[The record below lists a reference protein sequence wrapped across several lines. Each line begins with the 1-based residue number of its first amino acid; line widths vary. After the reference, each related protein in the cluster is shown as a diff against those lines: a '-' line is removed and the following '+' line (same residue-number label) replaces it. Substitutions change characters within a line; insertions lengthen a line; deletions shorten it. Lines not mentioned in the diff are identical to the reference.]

1 MTRAVY
7 NNTPDYMSPNANAKP
22 KYDYKFGFILVERSY
37 PFYDAGIRLFVSPG
51 CCKHFKA

>member
-1 MTRAVY
+1 
-7 NNTPDYMSPNANAKP
+7 MSPNANAKP